1 MNTKRSILLSV
12 QQPGWCPYQ
21 RAGIVIPPSVSI
33 IETERHFDRSRD
45 GGAHAA
51 FQKDGRSATSAAG
64 SNLLASARVPT
75 DCIPINRN

>member
-33 IETERHFDRSRD
+33 IETERHFDRGRD

-51 FQKDGRSATSAAG
+51 SQKVGRSANSTAG
-64 SNLLASARVPT
+64 LNLLALGRSSDRLYS
-75 DCIPINRN
+75 NQS